1 MPASVNIL
9 LSSTDLSNIKVLP
22 LAICSGLVS
31 EDYQVSYT
39 TDLVQDFSRR
49 PIVERL
55 STLTACP

>member
-22 LAICSGLVS
+22 ICSGLVS
-31 EDYQVSYT
+31 EDCQVSYT
-39 TDLVQDFSRR
+39 TDLVQDFAGR